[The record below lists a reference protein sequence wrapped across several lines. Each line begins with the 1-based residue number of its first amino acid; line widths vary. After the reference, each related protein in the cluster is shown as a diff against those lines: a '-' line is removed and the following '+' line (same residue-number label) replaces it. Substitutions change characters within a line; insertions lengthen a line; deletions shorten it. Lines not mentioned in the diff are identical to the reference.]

1 MANEQK
7 NDDLIAKE
15 VMEQL
20 TKWHDEDPDNRAVI
34 VIALENDG
42 DKQHVENFINGTGT
56 NLIDAL
62 HHTVSDYSKENQCA
76 RLMRRAMMMHHL
88 ESACES
94 LEHLTNALEARL
106 KSEKGEETKETK
118 EEEDVK

>member
-20 TKWHDEDPDNRAVI
+20 TKWHDEDPDNRAII
-34 VIALENDG
+34 VIALESDG
-42 DKQHVENFINGTGT
+42 DKQHVENFINGIGT

-94 LEHLTNALEARL
+94 LEYLTNALEARL
-106 KSEKGEETKETK
+106 KSEKGEETKK
-118 EEEDVK
+118 EEDVK